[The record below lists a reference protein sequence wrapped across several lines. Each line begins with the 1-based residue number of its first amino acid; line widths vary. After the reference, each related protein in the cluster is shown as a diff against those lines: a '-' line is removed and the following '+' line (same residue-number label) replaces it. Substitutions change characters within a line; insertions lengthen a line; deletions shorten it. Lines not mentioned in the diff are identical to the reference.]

1 MSKFESIKKKI
12 LELLNETSSEKAEVK
27 IIVDNFNEINK
38 KLSIFYSEI
47 EKSLE
52 ECPLEENNEIKN
64 FSLIDNTFINYLE
77 AFVPKSFRYEINY
90 CLMKFYNILFN
101 KNYFFVLNNINETEQ
116 ESVMINFCNIS
127 LKIINNF
134 RGSPFFQLLIRKAHL
149 YLNFIFQ
156 KKKNLRVVIN
166 ELING
171 FSIPHSINFK
181 DFKDNL
187 KKSDVL
193 SKCDS
198 DSCKYKEEGINL
210 LANLISE
217 GVTFAEQ
224 FELLTL
230 SAPDIINTLLKSP
243 SDEYAKAYGRFGNLL
258 CSLLYNTKF
267 QITLDPN
274 LLKPSNN
281 QSISNDN
288 VVIKSNFSTETENFK
303 LTGNLPV
310 GENYGKKIPGENEEE
325 EELPKN
331 ITLILEDKKINI
343 EEMNEKFDF
352 LEKKNFEL
360 TFQKEILELNEQ
372 IVEICLLY
380 VELIIQYDKIFPL
393 QYISYLI
400 LRRIYFTFPKFIPNI
415 GDKIIQAITNLSK
428 FQGQFEWNT
437 SLESRQFAYYLLLND
452 ITLSKKIKS
461 VTAVAPFDIRYQMFL
476 LQKTNL
482 SIGFNNWVTV
492 YSGKMIERK
501 IEVLDK
507 NTLVYISVNMTEEDD
522 DKDINIFIDKFDDNK
537 NFWQNILNQV
547 DVEFS
552 QGLRKIII
560 YAKEPCL
567 YRIIFDNTD
576 SWFANKNILFRIVY
590 LKECSND
597 DNETNI

>member
-1 MSKFESIKKKI
+1 MSKINSLKKEI
-12 LELLNETSSEKAEVK
+12 LELLEKSYSEKIEVK
-27 IIVDNFNEINK
+27 QIADNFIEINN
-38 KLSIFYSEI
+38 KLNNFYTEVDKLLI
-47 EKSLE
+47 ENKI
-52 ECPLEENNEIKN
+52 EENNDLKN
-64 FSLIDNTFINYLE
+64 FSLINKDFVNYLE
-77 AFVPKSFRYEINY
+77 AYIQKSLRYEINY
-90 CLMKFYNILFN
+90 SLMKFFNILFN
-101 KNYFFVLNNINETEQ
+101 TKYFAILNNINQSEQ
-116 ESVMINFCNIS
+116 EIVMINFCNTS

-149 YLNFIFQ
+149 YLSFLFQ
-156 KKKNLRVVIN
+156 KKKNLRTILN

-171 FSIPHSINFK
+171 FSIPHTINFK
-181 DFKDNL
+181 EFKNNL
-187 KKSDVL
+187 SKSEVL

-258 CSLLYNTKF
+258 CSLLYNTRF
-267 QITLDPN
+267 LITLDPN

-281 QSISNDN
+281 QNLNNDN
-288 VVIKSNFSTETENFK
+288 VVAKSNFSTETENFK
-303 LTGNLPV
+303 LTGNLTV
-310 GENYGKKIPGENEEE
+310 GENYGKKKHGENDEEE
-325 EELPKN
+325 ILPKN
-331 ITLILEDKKINI
+331 ITYILEDKIVKDEDIN
-343 EEMNEKFDF
+343 EHFNF
-352 LEKKNFEL
+352 LEKKLFEL

-400 LRRIYFTFPKFIPNI
+400 LRRIYFIFPKYIPNI
-415 GDKIIQAITNLSK
+415 GNKIIQALTNLSK

-452 ITLSKKIKS
+452 LKLSKEIKS
-461 VTAVAPFDIRYQMFL
+461 VTAVAPYDIRYQMFL

-492 YSGKMIERK
+492 FSGKMVERK
-501 IEVLDK
+501 IEIMEK

-522 DKDINIFIDKFDDNK
+522 DKDINIFIDKFDYEK
-537 NFWQNILNQV
+537 NFWNNILNQV

-552 QGLRKIII
+552 EGLRKIII

-590 LKECSND
+590 LKESNTD
-597 DNETNI
+597 

>member
-1 MSKFESIKKKI
+1 MNKLDSFKKEI
-12 LELLNETSSEKAEVK
+12 LELLNKTALDKIEVNQ
-27 IIVDNFNEINK
+27 IVNNFNEINN
-38 KLSIFYSEI
+38 KLNNFYSEI
-47 EKSLE
+47 DNLLK
-52 ECPLEENNEIKN
+52 ENNEIKN
-64 FSLIDNTFINYLE
+64 FSLIDENFVNYLE
-77 AFVPKSFRYEINY
+77 AFVPKSLRYEINY
-90 CLMKFYNILFN
+90 SLMKFYNLLFN
-101 KNYFFVLNNINETEQ
+101 NNHFFILNDINQKEQ
-116 ESVMINFCNIS
+116 ESIMINFCNTS

-149 YLNFIFQ
+149 YLSFLFQ
-156 KKKNLRVVIN
+156 KKKNLRAVLN

-171 FSIPHSINFK
+171 FSIPHTINFK
-181 DFKDNL
+181 EFKNNL
-187 KKSDVL
+187 IKSEIL
-193 SKCDS
+193 TKCDS
-198 DSCKYKEEGINL
+198 DSCEDKEEGINL

-217 GVTFAEQ
+217 GVSFAEQ

-267 QITLDPN
+267 LITLDPN

-281 QSISNDN
+281 QNMNNDN
-288 VVIKSNFSTETENFK
+288 TVIKSNFSTETENFK
-303 LTGNLPV
+303 LTGNLTV
-310 GENYGKKIPGENEEE
+310 GENYGKKKPGENDEEE
-325 EELPKN
+325 LLPKN
-331 ITLILEDKKINI
+331 ITYILEDKIIKL
-343 EEMNEKFDF
+343 EELNENFNF
-352 LEKKNFEL
+352 LEKELYEL
-360 TFQKEILELNEQ
+360 TFQKEILEINEQ

-400 LRRIYFTFPKFIPNI
+400 LRRIYFIFPKYRTNI
-415 GDKIIQAITNLSK
+415 GDKIVQSLINLSK

-452 ITLSKKIKS
+452 VKLSKEIKS
-461 VTAVAPFDIRYQMFL
+461 VTAVAPYDIRYQMFL

-492 YSGKMIERK
+492 FSGKMVERK
-501 IEVLDK
+501 IEVMEK

-522 DKDINIFIDKFDDNK
+522 DKDINIFIDKFDYEK
-537 NFWQNILNQV
+537 NFWNNILNQV

-552 QGLRKIII
+552 EGLRKIII
-560 YAKEPCL
+560 FSKEPCL

-576 SWFANKNILFRIVY
+576 SWFANKNILYRIVY
-590 LKECSND
+590 LKQSN
-597 DNETNI
+597 NKEK

>member
-1 MSKFESIKKKI
+1 MSKIDLLKKEI
-12 LELLNETSSEKAEVK
+12 LELLQKSYSEKNEVK
-27 IIVDNFNEINK
+27 QISDNFIEINI
-38 KLSIFYSEI
+38 KLNNFYIEV
-47 EKSLE
+47 EKSLTE
-52 ECPLEENNEIKN
+52 NKIEENDELKN
-64 FSLIDNTFINYLE
+64 FSLINEDFVDYLE
-77 AFVPKSFRYEINY
+77 AFIQKSLRYEINY
-90 CLMKFYNILFN
+90 NLMKFFNILFN
-101 KNYFFVLNNINETEQ
+101 TKYFAILNNINQSEQ
-116 ESVMINFCNIS
+116 EIIMINFCNTS

-149 YLNFIFQ
+149 YLSFLFQ
-156 KKKNLRVVIN
+156 KKKNLRAILT

-171 FSIPHSINFK
+171 FSIPHTINFK
-181 DFKDNL
+181 EFKNNL
-187 KKSDVL
+187 SKSEVL

-198 DSCKYKEEGINL
+198 DSCNQKEEGINL

-258 CSLLYNTKF
+258 CSLLYNTRF
-267 QITLDPN
+267 LITLDPN

-281 QSISNDN
+281 QNLNNDN
-288 VVIKSNFSTETENFK
+288 TIVKSNFSTETENFK
-303 LTGNLPV
+303 LTGNLTV
-310 GENYGKKIPGENEEE
+310 GENYGKKKPEENDEEE
-325 EELPKN
+325 ILPKN
-331 ITLILEDKKINI
+331 ITYILEDKVIKD
-343 EEMNEKFDF
+343 EDMNEQFNF
-352 LEKKNFEL
+352 IEKKLFEL

-400 LRRIYFTFPKFIPNI
+400 LKRIYFIFPKYIPNI
-415 GDKIIQAITNLSK
+415 GDKIIQSLTNLSK

-452 ITLSKKIKS
+452 LKLSKQIKS
-461 VTAVAPFDIRYQMFL
+461 VTAVAPYDIRYQMFL

-492 YSGKMIERK
+492 FSGKMVERK
-501 IEVLDK
+501 IEVMEK

-522 DKDINIFIDKFDDNK
+522 DKDINIFIDKFDYEK
-537 NFWQNILNQV
+537 NFWNNILNKV

-552 QGLRKIII
+552 EGLRKIII
-560 YAKEPCL
+560 YAKE
-567 YRIIFDNTD
+567 T
-576 SWFANKNILFRIVY
+576 
-590 LKECSND
+590 
-597 DNETNI
+597 

>member
-1 MSKFESIKKKI
+1 MSKIESLKNEI
-12 LELLNETSSEKAEVK
+12 LELLNKTSSEKIEVNQ
-27 IIVDNFNEINK
+27 VVQNFIEINN
-38 KLSIFYSEI
+38 KLNVFYSEV
-47 EKSLE
+47 EKLLE
-52 ECPLEENNEIKN
+52 VNSIIEENNELKN
-64 FSLIDNTFINYLE
+64 FSLIDKNFVDYLE
-77 AFVPKSFRYEINY
+77 AFVPKSLRYEINY
-90 CLMKFYNILFN
+90 SLMKFYNILFN
-101 KNYFFVLNNINETEQ
+101 IRYFIILNNINQSEQ
-116 ESVMINFCNIS
+116 EPIMINFCNNS

-149 YLNFIFQ
+149 YLSFLFQ
-156 KKKNLRVVIN
+156 KKKNLRVVLN

-171 FSIPHSINFK
+171 FSIPHTINFK
-181 DFKDNL
+181 EFRNNL
-187 KKSDVL
+187 NKSEVL

-217 GVTFAEQ
+217 GVTFTEQ

-267 QITLDPN
+267 LVTLDPN
-274 LLKPSNN
+274 LLKHSNN
-281 QSISNDN
+281 QTMSNDN
-288 VVIKSNFSTETENFK
+288 TVIKSNFSTETENFK
-303 LTGNLPV
+303 LTGNLTV
-310 GENYGKKIPGENEEE
+310 GENYGKKKIGENDE
-325 EELPKN
+325 EELLSKN
-331 ITLILEDKKINI
+331 ITYILEDKVIKS
-343 EEMNEKFDF
+343 EELNENFNF
-352 LEKKNFEL
+352 LEKKFFEL
-360 TFQKEILELNEQ
+360 TFQKEILELNEN

-400 LRRIYFTFPKFIPNI
+400 LRRIYFIFPKYIPTI
-415 GDKIIQAITNLSK
+415 GDKIVQALTNLSK

-452 ITLSKKIKS
+452 KKLSKEIKS
-461 VTAVAPFDIRYQMFL
+461 VTAVAPYDIRYQMFL

-492 YSGKMIERK
+492 FSGKMVERK
-501 IEVLDK
+501 IEVMEK

-522 DKDINIFIDKFDDNK
+522 DKDINIFIDKFDYEK
-537 NFWQNILNQV
+537 NFWNNILNQV
-547 DVEFS
+547 DVEFVE
-552 QGLRKIII
+552 GLRKIII
-560 YAKEPCL
+560 FAKEPCFN
-567 YRIIFDNTD
+567 RIIFDNTD

-590 LKECSND
+590 LKECENK
-597 DNETNI
+597 NG